1 MPTTDSQ
8 GAYQGGETLEK
19 TNKERR
25 AEYDAKVEEYK
36 AVEANIQE
44 LVKTLSVGYFSA
56 EIVENIRRA
65 IELLSKDLDYL
76 GDVLTTLEDLG
87 QRLTI

>member
-1 MPTTDSQ
+1 MVEETDREM
-8 GAYQGGETLEK
+8 ATRIAAKYLRME
-19 TNKERR
+19 
-25 AEYDAKVEEYK
+25 EYVAKIEEYK

-44 LVKTLSVGYFSA
+44 LVKTFDVGYFNA
-56 EIVENIRRA
+56 EIAEKIRKN
-65 IELLSKDLDYL
+65 IELLSNDLDYL